1 MKKYFLH
8 IVLMACAVF
17 IIPPSFAEQKLNGFQ
32 YISNTYLKGW
42 FNLDGINPS
51 CASNDG
57 VNCLWGYTAED
68 ASIIDFDTLKPLYC
82 GEDHRSKYGIT
93 GYDTANHWCFKLKAI
108 SLYESIQDEDN
119 WDLWEDNNSQI
130 YVNTSNSDPACLSYG
145 DGRSCRWN
153 NAPDWTSNDT
163 LVPLVCGEQHKVQWG
178 ITGYEDPNHWCSK
191 LRGQNGIAKRL
202 FQIVDH
208 DTDGRKTCL
217 RENPYEKNKF
227 IAGVCDLQD
236 TSWFIYDGAAVRSAY
251 SRTAYIKNVPQGTFN
266 DPDNDGLGEYTFVSS
281 VGSKSYNIQIETAFF
296 VNSNLEKYAS
306 DLFLEGEKKTYFMTS
321 KTRVISKLFHEM
333 IENRNDKAMIR
344 SISEESGVPIN
355 NSVEPYELKDLMNVG
370 LWRSAIANHSSAGA
384 NYSQRDIFVL
394 NKILGNIKKYSA
406 KYASEIDH
414 KHGHIAYEYF
424 IKNTKIEDPSILGG
438 DLTFDP
444 IRPSSPRGKDGQ
456 ASHRQGGGVYT
467 HEIPLSSTENEQP
480 KNVYTYEII
489 PPSSTKNEQS
499 KEWRAKIFSLAY
511 KKLENDYPH
520 LLTLESGLVF
530 SHDVAHETVA
540 SFRTSLG
547 GGIIFPQETA
557 FEGVNSASVAIYN
570 KHFSRY
576 KADRLDGY
584 IPFYSGLSAESRR
597 AKVIFVASYIEILLG
612 DSYLAIFEDAAI
624 HNGAKAYDAAS
635 KIYPA
640 ILGAYAPGNGMGYHP
655 DIQLALITRD
665 LYRIYSVTQ
674 SSSLKN
680 RIFDEQ
686 SGFSLA
692 YKRYP
697 YFYSEDKKIINERAR
712 NLAQQFTSVEKSSFG
727 KLLAFVFTFDMV
739 FGFYDLFLNAFTNTF
754 EGAFAESFNEAV
766 IAEVESEEISIAS
779 EIESSSLSTV
789 CE

>member
-51 CASNDG
+51 CASNNG
-57 VNCLWGYTAED
+57 VDCLWGYTAED

-93 GYDTANHWCFKLKAI
+93 GYDTAYHWCFKLKAI

-119 WDLWEDNNSQI
+119 WDLWEHNNSQI

-208 DTDGRKTCL
+208 DADGRKTCL
-217 RENPYEKNKF
+217 RESPYEKNKF
-227 IAGVCDLQD
+227 IAGDCDLQD

-266 DPDNDGLGEYTFVSS
+266 DPDIDGLGEYTFVSS

-333 IENRNDKAMIR
+333 IENINDKAMIR

-355 NSVEPYELKDLMNVG
+355 NSVEPYELKDLMNVD

-384 NYSQRDIFVL
+384 NYSQRDIFLL
-394 NKILGNIKKYSA
+394 NQLLGNIKKYSA

-424 IKNTKIEDPSILGG
+424 LKNTKIEDPTYEII
-438 DLTFDP
+438 T
-444 IRPSSPRGKDGQ
+444 PSSTENEQSKEP
-456 ASHRQGGGVYT
+456 T
-467 HEIPLSSTENEQP
+467 HEIITLSSTENEQ
-480 KNVYTYEII
+480 
-489 PPSSTKNEQS
+489 S
-499 KEWRAKIFSLAY
+499 KEWSAKIFSLAY

-547 GGIIFPQETA
+547 GGIMFPQETA

-570 KHFSRY
+570 KHFARY
-576 KADRLDGY
+576 KTELLDGY

-697 YFYSEDKKIINERAR
+697 YFYSEDKKMIHERAR
-712 NLAQQFTSVEKSSFG
+712 NLAQQFTSVERSSFG

-754 EGAFAESFNEAV
+754 EDAFAGGFNEAV

-779 EIESSSLSTV
+779 EIES
-789 CE
+789 